1 MLYVKIICASAS
13 SVSKILSEV
22 FLLSIHPFFIEIA
35 QVAILLFIA
44 PVFAGWVKMVKC
56 WFQGRTSPGLFQPY
70 RDILKLFSKD
80 VALAENAS
88 WIFRFTPYLVFGV
101 TVLAGG
107 IIPIISVDLP
117 LSATADVIALV
128 ALFAIARFFTALAG
142 MDIGT
147 AFGGMGASREM
158 TIASLAEPAML
169 MAIFAVSL
177 ASKSTSLSQMALV
190 VSQGYSILRP
200 SLAFALLAFVLIALA
215 ETGRVPVDN
224 PATHL
229 ELTMIHEAMVL
240 EYSGRHLALIEWA
253 KMMKLFLFVVLGLA
267 SFFPWGLALYDN
279 IADVFAAFL
288 YMLIKLGITGVGLVL
303 IETGLAKM
311 RIFRVTEFLGSA
323 FLLATLGMLSYFILE

>member
-1 MLYVKIICASAS
+1 LKV
-13 SVSKILSEV
+13 
-22 FLLSIHPFFIEIA
+22 HPFLIELIQIGVLLIA
-35 QVAILLFIA
+35 A
-44 PVFAGWVKMVKC
+44 PLYAGWVKMLKC
-56 WFQGRTSPGLFQPY
+56 WSQGRTSPSITQPY
-70 RDILKLFSKD
+70 RDLCKLFSKD
-80 VALAENAS
+80 IALAENAS
-88 WIFRFTPYLVFGV
+88 WIFRSTPYLVFGV

-128 ALFAIARFFTALAG
+128 SLFAIARFFTALAG

-147 AFGGMGASREM
+147 SFGGMGSSREM

-177 ASKSTSLSQMALV
+177 ASKSTSLSQMALM

-200 SLAFALLAFVLIALA
+200 SLAFALLAFILIALT

-229 ELTMIHEAMVL
+229 ELTMIHEAMIL

-253 KMMKLFLFVVLGLA
+253 KMMKLFLFITLGVA
-267 SFFPWGLALYDN
+267 VFFPWGIDTSGGARGLAS
-279 IADVFAAFL
+279 AFL
-288 YMLIKLGITGVGLVL
+288 FLAMKLGLSGVGLVL

-323 FLLATLGMLSYFILE
+323 FLFATLGMLSYFILE

>member
-1 MLYVKIICASAS
+1 MT
-13 SVSKILSEV
+13 
-22 FLLSIHPFFIEIA
+22 IHPLLIELLQIA
-35 QVAILLFIA
+35 VLLMIA
-44 PVFAGWVKMVKC
+44 PLFAGWVMMVKC
-56 WFQGRTSPGLFQPY
+56 WMQGRTSPSLLQPF
-70 RDILKLFSKD
+70 RNISKLFSKD
-80 VALAENAS
+80 IVLAENAS

-147 AFGGMGASREM
+147 SFGGMGSSREM
-158 TIASLAEPAML
+158 TIATLAEPAML

-177 ASKSTSLSQMALV
+177 AGKSTSLSQMVLV
-190 VSQGYSILRP
+190 VSQGYSLLRP
-200 SLAFALLAFVLIALA
+200 SLAFAFLSFILITLA

-253 KMMKLFLFVVLGLA
+253 KMMKLFLFVVLGIA
-267 SFFPWGLALYDN
+267 VFFPWGIAISGEPLAL
-279 IADVFAAFL
+279 FFGLLFMAF
-288 YMLIKLGITGVGLVL
+288 KLGIAAVGLVL

-323 FLLATLGMLSYFILE
+323 FLFATLGMLSFFILE